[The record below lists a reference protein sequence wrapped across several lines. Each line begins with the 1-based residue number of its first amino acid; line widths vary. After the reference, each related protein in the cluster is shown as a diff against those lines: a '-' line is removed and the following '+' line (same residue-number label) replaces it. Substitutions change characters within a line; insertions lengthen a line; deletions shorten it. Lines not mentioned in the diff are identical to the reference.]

1 MENITIPFKE
11 YKELL
16 EIKGK
21 YEESKAH
28 RDIEYIQIPVPTY
41 INPISTTYPEK
52 WEVTF

>member
-28 RDIEYIQIPVPTY
+28 RDIEYIQIPVPT
-41 INPISTTYPEK
+41 PSYPAIYPNK